1 MFLQNQKKMLEA
13 KNMTAEALHF
23 LDPRTRYFHEDV
35 NFKYLD
41 HEKKKWY
48 EWQLPYAMMLRG
60 QRAIEEEKER

>member
-1 MFLQNQKKMLEA
+1 MLEA